1 LIAGG
6 KTADVVSAH
15 ATLDC
20 GGVEPI
26 QQGRHESSIG
36 SGTRIAAVPIG
47 SVRGAF
53 LIGQEGVVLKF
64 ELQAILLI
72 AGAVGGFAW
81 LVTQNVM
88 NKARE
93 RGLLDKAK
101 TQIVS
106 FGFWRNVFAAIGMIA
121 VVLFIISLF
130 SSPPIEP

>member
-1 LIAGG
+1 M
-6 KTADVVSAH
+6 
-15 ATLDC
+15 
-20 GGVEPI
+20 
-26 QQGRHESSIG
+26 
-36 SGTRIAAVPIG
+36 
-47 SVRGAF
+47 
-53 LIGQEGVVLKF
+53 LKF